1 MKHKF
6 LSNSWTPT
14 RRAEDELDRKFKE
27 ITESYQNIIPHYAT
41 LTEAQK
47 ADVAEGDFV
56 TITDV
61 GGYLTYRKIN
71 GVLVKGV

>member
-1 MKHKF
+1 MQHKV
-6 LSNSWTPT
+6 LSNSWTKN

-27 ITESYQNIIPHYAT
+27 ITESYQNLIPHYAT
-41 LTEAQK
+41 LIEAQK
-47 ADVAEGDFV
+47 ADVADGDFV

>member
-1 MKHKF
+1 MKHKP
-6 LSNSWTPT
+6 LSVSFTKT

-27 ITESYQNIIPHYAT
+27 ITESFQGTIPHYAN

-71 GVLVKGV
+71 GILVKGV

>member
-1 MKHKF
+1 MKHKP
-6 LSNSWTPT
+6 LSVSFTKN
-14 RRAEDELDRKFKE
+14 RRAEDELNRKFKE
-27 ITESYQNIIPHYAT
+27 ITENFQNIIPHYAT

-47 ADVAEGDFV
+47 AELENGDFV

-71 GVLVKGV
+71 GQLVKGV